1 MMEVS
6 TLVNNAISY
15 KSKVDNMKVNYEEN
29 VEKIKSYEDKLS
41 SLSDTY
47 KNLEVGYAYLEKLI
61 NDESEK
67 FIREVESLLTVALQ
81 AIFTDKNYECYIKTD
96 KESTASIH
104 IKYHDEDGNLICPNI
119 RKGVGG
125 GIRTIV
131 GFLLQVFFILQYDAE
146 RIVFVDEGFYAI
158 SEEYLPNFLDF
169 VQQLIESKEFKI
181 LLITH
186 DRDRILPFADK
197 VYRIDDGRSVL
208 IKGGGQ
214 EVGD

>member
-1 MMEVS
+1 MDVASMLNS
-6 TLVNNAISY
+6 AISY
-15 KSKVDNMKVNYEEN
+15 KSKVESMMANYEEN
-29 VEKIKSYEDKLS
+29 LDKIKTHEDQLS

-104 IKYHDEDGNLICPNI
+104 IKYTDEEGNLICPNI

-131 GFLLQVFFILQYDAE
+131 GFLLQVFFILQYNAE
-146 RIVFVDEGFYAI
+146 RIIFVDEGFYAL

-169 VQQLIESKEFKI
+169 VQQLIDNKGFKI

-208 IKGGGQ
+208 IKGGEKG
-214 EVGD
+214 VS